1 MEEKKEGKN
10 FGSLGKYRISTH
22 LETLDYGFSMTHL
35 YVGDNENIGNK
46 GANLTIVILSCNRS
60 ELTIKLIDSLIKHV
74 PDFMGEVLVYDNASD
89 ESELAHLQKYLSAIP
104 FRYRL
109 IQSDANFGVA
119 GGRMRAAQ
127 EVTTEWMMLLDNDIY
142 FTSNPLD
149 ICRKNIAMLGCKFL
163 NLPLMT
169 EDKQTVFCN
178 GGCFYVFVEDVDMH
192 IWPLSMYEPLRTVM
206 NREFAPSLSTFLFG
220 GSAIVNRELFFECGG
235 FDEGMFVGFEDLD
248 FSISLFRKG
257 YKIGSAGIFS
267 LVHDHKRLEG
277 VTSLEYEKARFSNE
291 KLFES
296 ALYFE
301 RKHGL
306 KVWSRSTESWIRMR
320 REELGVS
327 RIDKNDLHNLSYER
341 KFSDCFAARDR
352 KDDKSRKR
360 SVLFCIHTLGGGG
373 AEKLLID
380 ILQRMDPDVFDIDLC
395 VISRGGVYYEFLPD
409 YVNYYAYNDDGAFL
423 DKQYDVE
430 IAFLEGEPT
439 KRIALHD
446 SNAVKIAWVHTD
458 MLNWRIS
465 AGAFN
470 SPAEEAMC
478 YNMMDRIIF
487 VSQTS
492 MQQFDKLFSD
502 IHADK
507 MVIPNFIDKTDVIA
521 KSQAMPCPIEK
532 TKLTMCTLARML
544 PVKGIDRLIP
554 ILSRLKKDGL
564 DFQHWIIGDG
574 FQRGAIESQ
583 IEALDLKDTV
593 SLLGFQKNPFPYL
606 KATDIFISPSLLE
619 GLPIALG
626 EALCLH
632 KPIVAT
638 NVSGTAEL
646 LGYGK
651 YGMLVDS
658 EPDAIYEGL
667 KEMIRSETL
676 RNEYA
681 QKAEIGSTTEAF
693 DVPQI
698 MSRINDLIVNAASDK
713 TPLNRIAHQVFM
725 ESCIGKRPGLLNG
738 KIGQAIFFFHYAAF
752 TGHKAYE
759 TYALQLIDDMVKLI
773 HSKTPIDYTGGLT
786 GIGSGVEYIV
796 QNGYIDADSDEVLEE
811 IEAHIHLAIPYET
824 DVKNLADMGRYLL
837 SRIANPANG
846 DTKPTTIENKIFL
859 IHVVDLI
866 DRFYTDQS
874 EDSIAYV
881 YRFLTETDRIN
892 IYPIKV
898 KRLISEIKAKYGDLL
913 SDTSYRQYI
922 EEAIELQCDTNF
934 QDESAPDLLPQ
945 KYGEFVGV
953 GLYLMGKSDCR
964 HKSWLQLL

>member
-1 MEEKKEGKN
+1 MEIKKKGRN
-10 FGSLGKYRISTH
+10 FRNFRKYKISTH
-22 LETLDYGFSMTHL
+22 LSTLDYGFSMSHQ
-35 YVGDNENIGNK
+35 YVGDSENIGNK

-60 ELTIKLIDSLIKHV
+60 ELTIKLIDSLIKHI

-89 ESELAHLQKYLSAIP
+89 ETELAHLQKYLSAIP
-104 FRYRL
+104 FTYRL
-109 IQSDANFGVA
+109 IRSDTNYGVA

-127 EVTTEWMMLLDNDIY
+127 EVTTEWILLLDNDIY

-163 NLPLMT
+163 NLPLMDQ
-169 EDKQTVFCN
+169 DKRTVFCN
-178 GGCFYVFVEDVDMH
+178 GGCFYVFAEDVDMH
-192 IWPLSMYEPLRTVM
+192 IWPLSMYEPVRTVM
-206 NREFAPSLSTFLFG
+206 NREFAPSISTFLFG
-220 GSAIVNRELFFECGG
+220 GSAIVNKELFFECGG

-320 REELGVS
+320 RAELGIS
-327 RIDKNDLHNLSYER
+327 RIEKKNIHSLSDEG
-341 KFSDCFAARDR
+341 KFSDCFATRDR
-352 KDDKSRKR
+352 KDDKSGKR

-380 ILQRMDPDVFDIDLC
+380 ILKRMDTDAFEVDLC
-395 VISRGGVYYEFLPD
+395 VISRGGVYYDFLPD

-478 YNMMDRIIF
+478 YNMMDQIVF

-492 MQQFDKLFSD
+492 MQQFDKLFPD
-502 IHADK
+502 IHTDK
-507 MVIPNFIDKTDVIA
+507 MVMPNFIDKAEVIA

-564 DFQHWIIGDG
+564 DFHHWIIGDG
-574 FQRGAIESQ
+574 YQRDTIESQ
-583 IEALDLKDTV
+583 VEALDLKDTV

-667 KEMIRSETL
+667 KEMMSSEAI

-681 QKAEIGSTTEAF
+681 QKAETGSMTEAF

-713 TPLNRIAHQVFM
+713 TPLNRIAHQVLM
-725 ESCIGKRPGLLNG
+725 ESCFGKRPSLLNG
-738 KIGQAIFFFHYAAF
+738 KIGEAIFFFHYAVF
-752 TGHKAYE
+752 TGHEIYE
-759 TYALQLIDDMVKLI
+759 TYAFQLIDEMGKLV
-773 HSKTPIDYTGGLT
+773 HSETPIDYAGGLA
-786 GIGSGVEYIV
+786 GIGAGVEYLV
-796 QNGYIDADSDEVLEE
+796 QNGYIDADTDEVLEE
-811 IEAHIHLAIPYET
+811 IEERIHLAIPYET
-824 DVKNLADMGRYLL
+824 DVKNLAGMGRYLL
-837 SRIANPANG
+837 SRIGNPANG
-846 DTKPTTIENKIFL
+846 DNKPTAIENKIFL

-866 DRFYTDQS
+866 DRFYAEQS
-874 EDSIAYV
+874 EESIACV
-881 YRFLTETDRIN
+881 YRFLTEADRTKV
-892 IYPIKV
+892 YPVKV
-898 KRLISEIKAKYGDLL
+898 KRLIRDMKAKYGDLL

-922 EEAIELQCDTNF
+922 EEGIGFQCNTNLQT
-934 QDESAPDLLPQ
+934 ESTFDLLPQ
-945 KYGEFVGV
+945 KYGGFAGI
-953 GLYLMGKSDCR
+953 GLYLMGKSDSR
-964 HKSWLQLL
+964 HKSWVQLL